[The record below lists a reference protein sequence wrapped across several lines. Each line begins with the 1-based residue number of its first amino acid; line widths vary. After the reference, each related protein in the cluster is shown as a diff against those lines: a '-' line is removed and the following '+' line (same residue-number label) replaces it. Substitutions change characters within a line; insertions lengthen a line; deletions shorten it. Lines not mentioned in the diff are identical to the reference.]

1 MFIEGPS
8 VQTFLKRTYHSATES
23 SSDEAETSK
32 EEEKRA
38 RRRISLQPKKLFKT
52 DDAATHRGW
61 SWTDSLKFENNVT
74 NSSLNN
80 EIEYP

>member
-32 EEEKRA
+32 DEDKKG

-52 DDAATHRGW
+52 HDAATPRGW
-61 SWTDSLKFENNVT
+61 SWTDSAKFENNVT
-74 NSSLNN
+74 NSSFDN
-80 EIEYP
+80 EIECP